1 MARRKQRLAGINF
14 PAFLLGQIERFTYY
28 IDNIYIRKKGIN
40 YADSIFTE
48 NRYYAVK

>member
-1 MARRKQRLAGINF
+1 MARRKQKLAGINF
-14 PAFLLGQIERFTYY
+14 PAFLLGQIEYFKYY
-28 IDNIYIRKKGIN
+28 IINTYRKGIN